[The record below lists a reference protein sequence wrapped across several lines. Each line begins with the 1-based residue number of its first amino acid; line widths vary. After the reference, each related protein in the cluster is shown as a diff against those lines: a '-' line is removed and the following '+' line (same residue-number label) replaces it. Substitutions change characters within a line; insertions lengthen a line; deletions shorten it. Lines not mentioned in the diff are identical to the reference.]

1 MSAST
6 TEPTYSDITD
16 VAAPQ
21 DTAALQHR
29 PKQQQHQQQQ
39 QPDLPRDLP
48 EYKAAIELEIWKE
61 QQEEAFKNIVRKL
74 CIYSVG
80 SSISS
85 IYSYISSE
93 KFLLVFQNL
102 FCRSSYLKTRIIN
115 ISHTLFL

>member
-6 TEPTYSDITD
+6 TEPTCSEITD

-29 PKQQQHQQQQ
+29 PKPQQQHQHQQ

-61 QQEEAFKNIVRKL
+61 QQEEAFKNIVRKTL
-74 CIYSVG
+74 H
-80 SSISS
+80 
-85 IYSYISSE
+85 
-93 KFLLVFQNL
+93 L
-102 FCRSSYLKTRIIN
+102 F
-115 ISHTLFL
+115 